1 MLTFGRSRIRYIAM
15 KNKNF
20 VGTKIGEPFENDHGR
35 YVFDLRGDGG
45 EFLNEDGSSDPHNYS
60 LEDINA
66 SMRNG
71 TWQFISD
78 AKMKKLFPD
87 VFPKSK
93 IATKPLKIKKGAL
106 YFNTSTSQIER
117 AITVVDYS
125 LVWVS
130 HHKGEAKPF
139 PRSAF
144 RMATK
149 QEVELYLK
157 PEKVVQ

>member
-1 MLTFGRSRIRYIAM
+1 M

-20 VGTKIGEPFENDHGR
+20 VGTKTGEPFKEIGGHGR
-35 YVFDLRGDGG
+35 YVFDLRGNCGK
-45 EFLNEDGSSDPHNYS
+45 FLNEDGSSEPHKYS
-60 LEDINA
+60 LEYINA
-66 SMRNG
+66 YVLRG
-71 TWQFISD
+71 DWQFISD
-78 AKMKKLFPD
+78 AKMKEIFPNA
-87 VFPKSK
+87 FPKIE

-157 PEKVVQ
+157 PEKGVQ